1 MDESNRLFSILAVHS
16 PESCPLN
23 NEKNREIFKNIYE
36 KLEKNIAKYNIKK
49 IISFYMSVLEHQ
61 WFIILEG
68 GGAHD
73 IEQICIDSGISSF
86 NTIKIVPLTD
96 FHKVASKFN

>member
-1 MDESNRLFSILAVHS
+1 MSESNKLFGILAVHS

-23 NEKNREIFKNIYE
+23 NINNREIFKHIYE
-36 KLEKNIAKYNIKK
+36 KLEKNITNYNIKK

-61 WFIILEG
+61 WFIILEASS
-68 GGAHD
+68 AHD
-73 IEQICIDSGISSF
+73 IEQVCIDSGISSF

-96 FHKVASKFN
+96 YHEVASKFN